1 MLLSTYC
8 LVNFSV
14 VISFA
19 HPLTLSLL
27 CYWCHTLDHIYVF
40 LDLMIA
46 FVDRRIVNYVFSIP
60 SFIMIIRRW
69 SKSLSSCPGLIM
81 QLVLL
86 LYDRFNFLYVLFL
99 LFLRNFLDSML
110 LNEVLLS
117 KLVEEIRMPSLLIL
131 SLIFLLVAYESK
143 LTLHGRWIFVFSW
156 FCWSRSIWV
165 NLRATIFRTR
175 RKPHHLLMILER
187 EIMIINLWWL
197 LSSVLVWILL
207 LGTLHLILG
216 RE

>member
-1 MLLSTYC
+1 MVLLSTYC
-8 LVNFSV
+8 LVDFSV
-14 VISFA
+14 FISFA

-40 LDLMIA
+40 LYLVIA

-99 LFLRNFLDSML
+99 LFLRNFLDCML

-117 KLVEEIRMPSLLIL
+117 KLVEEIRMPCLLIL

-156 FCWSRSIWV
+156 FCWSPRIWA

-197 LSSVLVWILL
+197 LSSVWILL